1 MSTEAATRIDAHHHL
16 WDLAV
21 RDQEWTHELP
31 ELHRTFALDDL
42 RPHLARHQITGTVVV
57 QTVALADETAE
68 LLELAASS
76 PEILG
81 VVGWV
86 DLTTPDVADRLAA
99 LREGAGGELLVG
111 IRHLVQSEPDP
122 QWLMRADVRRGL
134 AAVADAGLVYDLLV
148 RQHQL
153 ASAVAVVEAVPG
165 LRWVLDHA
173 GKPVIDPAAFDE
185 WRGHL
190 DALAGH
196 PGVSCKLS
204 GLVTE
209 VRPAQSVADILPWAR
224 RALEA
229 FGPDRTMV
237 GSDWPVCLLRSS
249 YDDVVALADEVLAVL
264 SPDERD
270 LAWGGAAVRAYG
282 LDGLDG

>member
-1 MSTEAATRIDAHHHL
+1 MSTEAPTRIDAHHHL

-76 PEILG
+76 PEVLA

-86 DLTTPDVADRLAA
+86 DLTAPDVADRLAA

-122 QWLMRADVRRGL
+122 QWLMRDDVRRGL

-190 DALAGH
+190 DALAAH
-196 PGVSCKLS
+196 PDVSCKLS
-204 GLVTE
+204 CLVTE
-209 VRPAQSVADILPWAR
+209 VDAARPVADALPWAR
-224 RALEA
+224 HVLEA
-229 FGPDRTMV
+229 FGPARTMV

-249 YDDVVALADEVLAVL
+249 YDDVVALADEVLAEL
-264 SPDERD
+264 SPAERD
-270 LAWGGAAVRAYG
+270 LARGGTAARVYG
-282 LDGLDG
+282 L